1 MEQGVTGS
9 LCIAIAAKGRVDVI
23 PCLQALSANIADNE
37 ITIHIAHDQEL
48 PLESIHQTLARNP
61 SNDNAPRFRAPKL
74 LTTRCPDSTSILKL
88 WGAALAN
95 TSARYAAVLDAHC
108 PPTQQWL
115 AAVVEN
121 MQQEKPAFYGSV
133 EPGWELRD
141 RNIIGYLTEYS
152 QFKAPIDCD
161 TEFPGNNIVFKTEL
175 LESAA
180 SLRKEGFFK
189 TFMLWKLTRE
199 HNDQPLYCDNM
210 PIIYKKEF
218 NFRHYIKRRRDHGR
232 CFGATRLKQ
241 DQQPARW
248 LCIAFTP
255 FLFLLRTI
263 RIFQWSKNKPDI
275 FKACFFHLPTII
287 ISELAW
293 SWGEFLGYSFGD
305 NGCCQHLD

>member
-1 MEQGVTGS
+1 MDRADADS
-9 LCIAIAAKGRVDVI
+9 LCIAIAAKGHVDI
-23 PCLQALSANIADNE
+23 LPCLQALSANIDHKE
-37 ITIHIAHDQEL
+37 IIIHIAHDQEL
-48 PLESIHQTLARNP
+48 SLESIQQTLARSP
-61 SNDNAPRFRAPKL
+61 SNGNTPRL

-95 TSARYAAVLDAHC
+95 TTTCYAAVLDADC
-108 PPTQQWL
+108 PPTRQWL
-115 AAVVEN
+115 AGVMEN
-121 MQQEKPAFYGSV
+121 IQHEKPAFYGSV
-133 EPGWELRD
+133 EPGWELHD
-141 RNIIGYLTEYS
+141 RNMIGYLTEYS

-161 TEFPGNNIVFKTEL
+161 TEFPGNNIVFRTEL

-180 SLRKEGFFK
+180 SLREEGFFK
-189 TFMLWKLTRE
+189 TFMLWKLARE

-210 PIIYKKEF
+210 PVTYKKQF
-218 NFRHYIKRRRDHGR
+218 HFRHYIKRRRDHGR

-241 DQQPARW
+241 EQQPARW

-255 FLFLLRTI
+255 FLFVLRTT
-263 RIFQWSKNKPDI
+263 RIFQWSKNKPEI
-275 FKACFFHLPTII
+275 LKAFFFHLPTII